1 MYRWPYSTRPMG
13 QPKARHFG
21 PTRARAQH
29 DAIGLGPAR
38 ARRRA
43 SAGLRSQPIVPAQHG
58 TKSLGT
64 MRPMCWHDGPAAQL
78 AQLAQGHCRIKDSTS
93 SSFSSPNPSS
103 PDPLLPAACH
113 PLFCSRRPRSTP
125 PSRGGGTRGTSSPP
139 GLLSHPPPTSAS
151 IAHGPS
157 PIERRLQPPIRE
169 WRRQSPIRKLRRSE

>member
-113 PLFCSRRPRSTP
+113 PLLCSRRPRSTP

-139 GLLSHPPPTSAS
+139 GLLSQPPPTSAS

-169 WRRQSPIRKLRRSE
+169 CRRQSPIRKLRRPE